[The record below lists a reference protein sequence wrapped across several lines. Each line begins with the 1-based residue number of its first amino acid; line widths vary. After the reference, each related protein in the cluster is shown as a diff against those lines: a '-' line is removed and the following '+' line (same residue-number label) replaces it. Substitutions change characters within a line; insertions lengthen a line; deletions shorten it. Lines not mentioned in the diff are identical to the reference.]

1 MKESLPPLG
10 TLSLTRT
17 QIALSIGVGL
27 LVLLTGALV
36 VVANLNLAAAGSAFN
51 AGYTLSDL
59 AQIERGILLLR
70 IETEEFVEYLA
81 GPDFQGIDRQ
91 RALLE
96 NQLRLAIAE
105 ASGNTRLTQPLTD
118 IQNDLGAF
126 DEVLDD
132 LKADPAPGNIAVGA
146 LELEE
151 ILTELESQFKFF
163 YNSEENLFFTN
174 IAATLNTQSR
184 YQALLLTMGALLIVF
199 SVGLI
204 ISLRRSVNSELA
216 YAYRLLE
223 AENRDRQRLFE
234 EAHQARA
241 AAERASH
248 AKTAFLASMSHEI
261 RTPLNA
267 IIGFT
272 RIVRRKGADT
282 LPEKQVENLDKILIS
297 SQHLL
302 KLINTVLDL
311 AKIEAG
317 RVEIQPTTFDA
328 TKLVGESMTTIQPLM
343 KQGQVELKAETEP
356 GLPLLHSDQEKVRQI
371 LINLLSNAA
380 KFTHQGQITV
390 SACRQ
395 DEMLAI
401 VVSDTGIGISKE
413 ALGRIF
419 DEFQQAEN
427 TTRQDYGGT
436 GLGLSISRGLARLL
450 GGDLTATSVN
460 GHGSSFK
467 LTVPLRYGD
476 RRIQPKETGD
486 MKPPIDDRK

>member
-36 VVANLNLAAAGSAFN
+36 VVANLNLAAARSAFN

-70 IETEEFVEYLA
+70 IETEEFVEYLT

-126 DEVLDD
+126 DEVLAD
-132 LKADPAPGNIAVGA
+132 LKANPAPGNIATGA
-146 LELEE
+146 LQLED
-151 ILTELESQFKFF
+151 ILTELESQFKLF

-184 YQALLLTMGALLIVF
+184 YQPLLLAMGALLIVF
-199 SVGLI
+199 SAGLI

-343 KQGQVELKAETEP
+343 KQGQVEL
-356 GLPLLHSDQEKVRQI
+356 
-371 LINLLSNAA
+371 
-380 KFTHQGQITV
+380 
-390 SACRQ
+390 
-395 DEMLAI
+395 
-401 VVSDTGIGISKE
+401 
-413 ALGRIF
+413 
-419 DEFQQAEN
+419 
-427 TTRQDYGGT
+427 
-436 GLGLSISRGLARLL
+436 
-450 GGDLTATSVN
+450 
-460 GHGSSFK
+460 
-467 LTVPLRYGD
+467 
-476 RRIQPKETGD
+476 
-486 MKPPIDDRK
+486 

>member
-1 MKESLPPLG
+1 MKESLPTLG

-17 QIALSIGVGL
+17 QIALSIGVVF
-27 LVLLTGALV
+27 LVLLVGALI
-36 VVANLNLAAAGSAFN
+36 VVANLNLAAANSAFN
-51 AGYTLSDL
+51 SGYTLSDL

-70 IETEEFVEYLA
+70 IETEQFVEFLT
-81 GPDFQGIDRQ
+81 GPEFQGIDRQ

-96 NQLRLAIAE
+96 NEIRLAIAE
-105 ASGNTRLTQPLTD
+105 ASGNPRLTEPLID
-118 IQNDLGAF
+118 LRNDLNAF

-132 LKADPAPGNIAVGA
+132 LKADPTPGNIAVGA
-146 LELEE
+146 LQLED
-151 ILTELESQFKFF
+151 ILSEVESQFKLF
-163 YNSEENLFFTN
+163 YYSEENLFFN
-174 IAATLNTQSR
+174 SIAATLSTQNR
-184 YQALLLTMGALLIVF
+184 YQTLLLAMSVLLVVF

-223 AENRDRQRLFE
+223 AENYQRQLLFE
-234 EAHQARA
+234 EAQQARA
-241 AAERASH
+241 AAEQANH

-317 RVEIQPTTFDA
+317 RVEVESSTFDA
-328 TKLVGESMTTIQPLM
+328 AKLVGESMTTVQPLI
-343 KQGQVELKAETEP
+343 KEGQVELKTEIEP
-356 GLPLLHSDQEKVRQI
+356 GLPLIHSDQEKIRQI
-371 LINLLSNAA
+371 LVNLLSNAA
-380 KFTHQGQITV
+380 KFTHQGQIAV

-395 DEMLAI
+395 DEMLALI
-401 VVSDTGIGISKE
+401 VSDTGIGISEE
-413 ALGRIF
+413 ALPRIF
-419 DEFQQAEN
+419 EEFQQAED
-427 TTRQDYGGT
+427 TTRQVYGGT
-436 GLGLSISRGLARLL
+436 GLGLSISRSLARLL

-460 GHGSSFK
+460 GQGSSFR
-467 LTVPLRYGD
+467 LTVPLRYEQKK
-476 RRIQPKETGD
+476 I
-486 MKPPIDDRK
+486 